1 MPKISRCQL
10 LAGWNNNDVQS
21 VGGGLLVEG
30 SQLLIY
36 GSGRMGLPFDPT
48 WTGGNSSMGLATLRR
63 DGELLSLCVSAP
75 AIGQAA
81 EPGLCSPQGLSL
93 SKRC

>member
-1 MPKISRCQL
+1 M
-10 LAGWNNNDVQS
+10 AGWNNNDVQS

-63 DGELLSLCVSAP
+63 DGELLNLCVSAP
-75 AIGQAA
+75 AISQAS
-81 EPGLCSPQGLSL
+81 EPGLCIQGSSL

>member
-1 MPKISRCQL
+1 MVTRHDRYLCELHLFSRCQL

-63 DGELLSLCVSAP
+63 DGELFSLCVCTCHWS
-75 AIGQAA
+75 GF
-81 EPGLCSPQGLSL
+81 
-93 SKRC
+93 